1 MRETIKQRLDIA
13 VFQIYTALSLNQYP
27 IEPKNIVRHVANCR
41 YMSYEKLAE
50 ISGYGVEDVI
60 RSCRSADGCTQFDRR
75 NNRYLV
81 LINEAGRSDERI
93 RWTCAH
99 ELGHIAAGHFL
110 EPDFIEQENRRDERE
125 EEADYFA
132 ASFLCPFPAISRLFI
147 QNATEL
153 ADCFGLSQTAAGLR
167 WNEYMRL
174 SDAEPMMDSYFVKH
188 TARTTGRKYRYHTER
203 AIDVW
208 ADDSAML

>member
-1 MRETIKQRLDIA
+1 MRENIKQRLDLA
-13 VFQIYTALSLNQYP
+13 VFQIYSSLCLSQYP
-27 IEPKNIVRHVANCR
+27 IEPKNIVRYVTNCR

-50 ISGYGVEDVI
+50 VSGCGVRDVI

-75 NNRYLV
+75 NGRYLV
-81 LINEAGRSDERI
+81 LINEAGRSNERI

-110 EPDFIEQENRRDERE
+110 DPDFAEQGRRRDERE

-132 ASFLCPFPAISRLFI
+132 ASFLCPFPAISRLFVED
-147 QNATEL
+147 ADEL
-153 ADCFGLSQTAAGLR
+153 ADCFGLSQTAALLR
-167 WNEYMRL
+167 WSEYMRM
-174 SDAEPMMDSYFVKH
+174 SDAEPLMDAYFIRH
-188 TARTTGRKYRYHTER
+188 TARTTGRKYRFHTEK

-208 ADDSAML
+208 ADESAML